1 MEERASNMSKE
12 AQFTSV
18 NEGKKQ
24 ELALLTDEEKKLDKE
39 LAELSGQLD
48 FLVKQAAEFEAEQK
62 KSVDMKVEMEDVQSD
77 VAEVVST
84 KEGKSKEGVTTN
96 ADLQS
101 AVSIFEEASTVVA
114 KSVAEKEENDK
125 AMVDVLEPANARKVG
140 AIKEKEKLAGD
151 IVSMQKTIEEA
162 QNNDPAT
169 GVEAKVVAKSN
180 ELKEQKTK
188 LEKACA
194 DFEEAQKNDSAA
206 ALSLAGELKEYKEF
220 ASKFEAATKAE
231 IDRLAV
237 LKRDR
242 IGARVEFLERRKSD
256 LNVLEG
262 DQKSDISNLKQL
274 KAYLLEM
281 LKVKS
286 TIEEEPLL
294 DRNGEAI
301 ELPCA
306 NEDGWGTDAGSCCA
320 EGSDC

>member
-18 NEGKKQ
+18 NEGKRQ

-39 LAELSGQLD
+39 LAELSDQLD

-169 GVEAKVVAKSN
+169 V
-180 ELKEQKTK
+180 LPQ
-188 LEKACA
+188 
-194 DFEEAQKNDSAA
+194 
-206 ALSLAGELKEYKEF
+206 SLQNRM
-220 ASKFEAATKAE
+220 S
-231 IDRLAV
+231 
-237 LKRDR
+237 
-242 IGARVEFLERRKSD
+242 
-256 LNVLEG
+256 
-262 DQKSDISNLKQL
+262 
-274 KAYLLEM
+274 
-281 LKVKS
+281 
-286 TIEEEPLL
+286 
-294 DRNGEAI
+294 
-301 ELPCA
+301 
-306 NEDGWGTDAGSCCA
+306 
-320 EGSDC
+320 

>member
-62 KSVDMKVEMEDVQSD
+62 KSVDMEVEMENVQSD

-84 KEGKSKEGVTTN
+84 KEGKSKEGLTSN

-101 AVSIFEEASTVVA
+101 AVSTFEEASTVVA
-114 KSVAEKEENDK
+114 KSVAEKEDNDK

-151 IVSMQKTIEEA
+151 IVAMQKTIEEA

-180 ELKEQKTK
+180 EL
-188 LEKACA
+188 
-194 DFEEAQKNDSAA
+194 
-206 ALSLAGELKEYKEF
+206 
-220 ASKFEAATKAE
+220 
-231 IDRLAV
+231 
-237 LKRDR
+237 
-242 IGARVEFLERRKSD
+242 
-256 LNVLEG
+256 
-262 DQKSDISNLKQL
+262 
-274 KAYLLEM
+274 
-281 LKVKS
+281 
-286 TIEEEPLL
+286 
-294 DRNGEAI
+294 
-301 ELPCA
+301 
-306 NEDGWGTDAGSCCA
+306 
-320 EGSDC
+320 